1 MRYDTLSIRKRVR
14 EQVKSQKEII
24 PLTLIAKKVLRLSF
38 ALARAE
44 ILKSNS
50 QVNKTTPGF
59 YTAFNISSSSMTQ
72 THALLLKY
80 NFCIFSLIHSH

>member
-1 MRYDTLSIRKRVR
+1 MIQMRYDTLSIRKRVR

-59 YTAFNISSSSMTQ
+59 I
-72 THALLLKY
+72 L
-80 NFCIFSLIHSH
+80 HSIYHLQV